1 VITLP
6 QEFIDNEAE
15 RVQIAAGSVIL
26 RRGDEPGAAYYLS
39 SGRVALGVAGEDGLD
54 HQLGEMSGPFWLEAT
69 SVVLGQPH
77 VVDVVAQTDAVLLR
91 VSMDHLRA
99 SVQALPA
106 TVRSVLHDIA
116 TSHRKQTEL
125 AVSRLAKDAEAR
137 CAEWLVRH
145 AQSDSRGAVAVPLE
159 QRKRTIAAQLGIA
172 PETFSRVL
180 RHLRERSL
188 ISGTGRV
195 LQVLDLAALQA
206 LAGF

>member
-1 VITLP
+1 VLS
-6 QEFIDNEAE
+6 QEFIDEQAE

-26 RRGDEPGAAYYLS
+26 RRGDEPTDAYYLS
-39 SGRVALGVAGEDGLD
+39 SGRVAMGVAGDDGLD
-54 HQLGEMSGPFWLEAT
+54 HQLGELTGPFWLEAT
-69 SVVLGQPH
+69 SAVLGQPH
-77 VVDVVAQTDAVLLR
+77 VVDVVAQTDTVLLR
-91 VSMDHLRA
+91 MPLARLRA
-99 SVQALPA
+99 SVEALPSTLQ
-106 TVRSVLHDIA
+106 TVMRDIA
-116 TSHRKQTEL
+116 TAHRKQTEL

-145 AQSDSRGAVAVPLE
+145 AQADASGEVAVVPLAE
-159 QRKRTIAAQLGIA
+159 RKRTIAAQLGIA

-188 ISGTGRV
+188 IAGSGRV